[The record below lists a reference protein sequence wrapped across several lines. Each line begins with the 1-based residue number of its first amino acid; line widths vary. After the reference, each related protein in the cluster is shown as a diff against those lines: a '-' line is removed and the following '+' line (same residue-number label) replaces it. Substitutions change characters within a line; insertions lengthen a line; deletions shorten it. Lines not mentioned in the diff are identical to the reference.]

1 MEKNLN
7 IMVSKEI
14 IVFNISEK
22 HKAFTITPP
31 GTGSRTFCKILNNFE
46 FHTYEL
52 CNNNLNLKKN
62 EVTHNHTFSLF
73 PNHEDYKLIMTGRN
87 PYNRMVSDFIKTLQ
101 RKKHVIKN
109 FSLKIDFTDF
119 IYEQFYSDGIKKRS
133 QLMSIDEISQLTKE
147 DVHYSSFNRFFIGP
161 FDLTM
166 TPKSI
171 FDRKI
176 DYKVRLDSL
185 EEDYRSI
192 DFIKN
197 SNYYKNGL
205 LDLVLSEK
213 IGANRLI
220 SPHAISGY
228 NLPLHWQE
236 YYTQE
241 TADIVYKFCSEY
253 FNTFEFEKDS
263 WKK

>member
-1 MEKNLN
+1 MDCKGL
-7 IMVSKEI
+7 IL
-14 IVFNISEK
+14 FNISEK

-62 EVTHNHTFSLF
+62 KVTHNHCFSLF

-87 PYNRMVSDFIKTLQ
+87 PYDRMVSNFIKTLRSEKQ
-101 RKKHVIKN
+101 VNKN
-109 FSLKIDFTDF
+109 FNLKIDFTDF
-119 IYEQFYSDGIKKRS
+119 IYDRFYPDGIKKRS
-133 QLMSIDEISQLTKE
+133 QLMGMNEISQLTKK
-147 DVHYSSFNRFFIGP
+147 DIHYSSFNRFFIGS

-166 TPKSI
+166 TPNGV

-197 SNYYKNGL
+197 SDYYKNGL

-213 IGANRLI
+213 IGFNRRI
-220 SPHAISGY
+220 SPISGY
-228 NLPLHWQE
+228 NLPSHWQE

-241 TADIVYKFCSEY
+241 TADIVYNSGFNY
-253 FNTFEFEKDS
+253 FETFEFEKDS
-263 WKK
+263 WKKF

>member
-1 MEKNLN
+1 MSCEDLT
-7 IMVSKEI
+7 I
-14 IVFNISEK
+14 FNISEK
-22 HKAFTITPP
+22 HKSFTITPP
-31 GTGSRTFCKILNNFE
+31 GTGSRTFCKILDNFE
-46 FHTYEL
+46 FHTYEF

-62 EVTHNHTFSLF
+62 KVTHNHTFSLF

-87 PYNRMVSDFIKTLQ
+87 PYNRMVSKFRITLQ
-101 RKKHVIKN
+101 YQKQVNKN
-109 FSLKIDFTDF
+109 FNFKIDFTDF
-119 IYEQFYSDGIKKRS
+119 IYDQIYSDLIKKLN
-133 QLMSIDEISQLTKE
+133 QLSRNELSQLTIN
-147 DVHYSSFNRFFIGP
+147 DIITDIDFI
-161 FDLTM
+161 LYLSM
-166 TPKSI
+166 TPNGF

-197 SNYYKNGL
+197 SDYYKNGL

-213 IGANRLI
+213 IGFNRLI
-220 SPHAISGY
+220 SPHGISGY
-228 NLPLHWQE
+228 DLPLHWQE